1 MEPDIICDFK
11 DKTVKF
17 LEIIN
22 ISRFSKNFNN
32 SLLEQICKKLK
43 PTDESICVNIQT
55 TSVFL

>member
-32 SLLEQICKKLK
+32 SLLEQI
-43 PTDESICVNIQT
+43 EAY
-55 TSVFL
+55 